1 MDIDGLEL
9 ASRFS
14 LPPNMR
20 GYCGKPGLLPAFE
33 KFYPDKTVENAR
45 RLAAQLETLP
55 LMCTYLET
63 IADAN
68 GIDDKFSYENVEAF
82 WIGNRLASKVT
93 RKDAV
98 RMYEKM
104 AARKIIVKE
113 RAYALANS
121 LPKKIPP
128 LHHSFHVYITEFV
141 SKKAAKTAA
150 NKDKC
155 RPSWGKTIGEGA
167 GRLKILSEPA
177 KFSKGIFSFGKAEP
191 VLLKPIVGHTRLVQK
206 DPGVVAAH
214 WGVAVKDISLA
225 EKSAMKKYTQLT
237 LDAANQMH

>member
-33 KFYPDKTVENAR
+33 KFYPDKTADNAR
-45 RLAAQLETLP
+45 RLNAQLETLP

-63 IADAN
+63 IAEAN

-82 WIGNRLASKVT
+82 WIGNSLASKVT
-93 RKDAV
+93 RDDAV
-98 RMYEKM
+98 RMYHNM
-104 AARKIIVKE
+104 AMKKIFPAK
-113 RAYALANS
+113 RAETLSNA

-141 SKKAAKTAA
+141 SKKAARTAA

-155 RPSWGKTIGEGA
+155 RPSWGKAIGEGA
-167 GRLKILSEPA
+167 GMLKVLSEPV
-177 KFSKGIFSFGKAEP
+177 IFSQGQFSFAKATPVKLRHTVGK
-191 VLLKPIVGHTRLVQK
+191 IRLVPK
-206 DPGVVAAH
+206 DPDIVAAH
-214 WGVAVKDISLA
+214 WGVAVKEISLA
-225 EKSAMKKYTQLT
+225 EKSAMKKYTQSA
-237 LDAANQMH
+237 LDAANRMQ